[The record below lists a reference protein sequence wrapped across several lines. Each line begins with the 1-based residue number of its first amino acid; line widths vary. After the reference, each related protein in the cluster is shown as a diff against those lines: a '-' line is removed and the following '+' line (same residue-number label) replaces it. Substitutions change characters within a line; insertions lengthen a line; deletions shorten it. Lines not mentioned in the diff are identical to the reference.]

1 VDVSDEQR
9 RLLAQIEAAGDPHYA
24 RLIQRNIPS
33 SLGVHGLRISDVRRI
48 VSDWRRSHQDVA
60 PGDLH
65 SLVQELWRG
74 PSREERL
81 VALELL
87 RVYPRG
93 VSRLEWADIDG
104 WRRELDNWELTDF
117 LGLYVVGPWVAL
129 KLREREEHLWDLLD
143 DENVWSRR
151 LSLVSAIGVERVEK
165 DAGFPT
171 LSLGLVDH
179 VKAERHPLIVKAVS
193 WALRDLAKRYPEQV
207 SVYLADRQD
216 ALAPQVLR
224 EVRNKLKTGRKDG
237 RPSR

>member
-1 VDVSDEQR
+1 VSISAER
-9 RLLAQIEAAGDPHYA
+9 STLLSEIEAAGDPHYS

-33 SLGVHGLRISDVRRI
+33 SLAVRGLRISEVRRI
-48 VSDWRRSHQDVA
+48 VSHWRRSHLDLA
-60 PGDLH
+60 PDDLRC
-65 SLVQELWRG
+65 LVQELWRG

-93 VSRLEWADIDG
+93 VSRLEWTDLDG

-129 KLREREEHLWDLLD
+129 KLREREEHLWDLLH

-171 LSLGLVDH
+171 LSLRLVDH
-179 VKAERHPLIVKAVS
+179 AKVERHPLIVKAVS
-193 WALRDLAKRYPEQV
+193 WALRDLGKTYPEHV
-207 SVYLADRQD
+207 SAYIQD
-216 ALAPQVLR
+216 HEDTLAPQVLK
-224 EVRNKLKTGRKDG
+224 EVRNKLETGRKDG
-237 RPSR
+237 RPSP